1 MDKDNQNLNKENKA
15 PAGVVHVLL
24 SHSYIIFFFAVVFGI
39 VCDALFPVRVFNGVV
54 YEYIGLFM
62 IIVGSYL
69 VYWAQSSTSTKNF
82 TDKRDINFF
91 LKGPY
96 KYTRNP
102 TNFGLTLTVLGLGLL
117 INSLFVVIFLL
128 IVYVISKLIFIKQ
141 QDTILEEKY
150 GEVFREY
157 KRVVKDWL

>member
-1 MDKDNQNLNKENKA
+1 MDKDNQNLNKEKKA

-24 SHSYIIFFFAVVFGI
+24 SNSYIIFFFSVVLGVIF
-39 VCDALFPVRVFNGVV
+39 DALFPIRVFNGIA

-62 IIVGSYL
+62 IIVGSYI
-69 VYWAQSSTSTKNF
+69 VYWAQSATSTTNL

-102 TNFGLTLTVLGLGLL
+102 TNFGLTFTVLGLGFL
-117 INSLFVVIFLL
+117 INSLFIVIFIL
-128 IVYVISKLIFIKQ
+128 IVYFISKLIFIKK
-141 QDTILEEKY
+141 QDIILEEKY
-150 GEVFREY
+150 GDVFREY
-157 KRVVKDWL
+157 KRKVKDWL